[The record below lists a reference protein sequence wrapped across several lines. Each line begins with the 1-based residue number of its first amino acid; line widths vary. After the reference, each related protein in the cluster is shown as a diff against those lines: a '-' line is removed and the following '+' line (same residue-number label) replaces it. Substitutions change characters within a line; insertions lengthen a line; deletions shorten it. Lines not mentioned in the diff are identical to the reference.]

1 MQRQLSCG
9 VEVEGIGLVWRKRE
23 RELQSEK
30 RESGSWPNRAIRGL
44 AEILPFRSASSSAL
58 SLSLLSLNSHGGPL
72 FDNAAAGLHAVADR
86 NSRIESSPAQPSL
99 NHHQIHPQAEAR
111 RFPQR
116 STSLVHVANTR
127 AKAA

>member
-9 VEVEGIGLVWRKRE
+9 VKVEGIGLVWRKRE
-23 RELQSEK
+23 SCRVK
-30 RESGSWPNRAIRGL
+30 SGSLAVGL
-44 AEILPFRSASSSAL
+44 IGQFAAWRKFCRSAALLLLL

-72 FDNAAAGLHAVADR
+72 FDNAAAGLHAVADQ

-99 NHHQIHPQAEAR
+99 NHHQIHPQTDAC